1 MSGSPKFTPAPWAWG
16 NGMEQVTP
24 DSGTLFELVA
34 YGPED
39 ATGTSS
45 ISTVLACDDLDGKL
59 TVTTANAR
67 LIAAAPELY
76 EALYDLVHATNFVG
90 KCLLDNLDP
99 DAQTRILAVLA
110 KARGA
115 T

>member
-16 NGMEQVTP
+16 NGMEEVTP

-39 ATGTSS
+39 ATGTSP
-45 ISTVLACDDLDGKL
+45 ISTVLECDDDEGKL

-76 EALYDLVHATNFVG
+76 DALKAVTETIGDELYLPHNAELYKRVD
-90 KCLLDNLDP
+90 
-99 DAQTRILAVLA
+99 AVLA
-110 KARGA
+110 KARGDA
-115 T
+115 